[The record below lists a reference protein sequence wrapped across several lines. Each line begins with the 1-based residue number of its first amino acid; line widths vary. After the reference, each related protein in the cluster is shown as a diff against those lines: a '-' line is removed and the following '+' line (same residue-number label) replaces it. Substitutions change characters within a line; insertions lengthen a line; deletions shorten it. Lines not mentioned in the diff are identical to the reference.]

1 MGLRVGINEP
11 FCERTACV
19 CAGRDTP
26 RAYGWMA
33 DVASAAGIDAELVY
47 VPLEDDLAPA
57 LEAGEI
63 HGIVAKSWTALS
75 AFRIAGLEAERLC
88 DLTLPDG
95 TPEVTGV
102 FISAADGPI
111 GSMDDLTGRRLGT
124 GGADCYETFHA
135 ANRLLDG
142 LGVSPALRRE
152 YGRCVHAAVSVL
164 EGDTDAA
171 VVSSY
176 CVRFGLDAYV
186 GRPGAFRTIG
196 ETAPIPFAT
205 FAVSRAV
212 PRALR
217 EQLRTSLLEAVA
229 DGVPRDHFPGTLSH
243 PVEWTPVEL
252 ERL

>member
-1 MGLRVGINEP
+1 MVVTVGINEP

-19 CAGRDTP
+19 CAGRDSP

-33 DVASAAGIDAELVY
+33 DVASAAGVDARFVY
-47 VPLEDDLAPA
+47 VTLEDDLAPA
-57 LEAGEI
+57 LEAGQI
-63 HGIVAKSWTALS
+63 NAIIAKSWTALTS
-75 AFRIAGLEAERLC
+75 FRIAGLEAERLC

-124 GGADCYETFHA
+124 GGSDCYETFHA
-135 ANRLLDG
+135 VNRLLDG
-142 LGVSPALRRE
+142 LGVMPTLRRE
-152 YGRCVHAAVSVL
+152 YDRCVHAAVSVL

-212 PRALR
+212 PRAVRDRLR
-217 EQLRTSLLEAVA
+217 MALLEAVA
-229 DGVPRDHFPGTLSH
+229 RGESRDHFPGTLH
-243 PVEWTPVEL
+243 PPVEWTPVEL